1 MKDKTVRFTSEKT
14 PQIKA
19 LKQMIDSFAALCV
32 RTGHSPATI
41 KNLFQESTAFNMPP
55 FETPLR
61 ESGYIFIAGEVLSQ
75 WHEKPDYLM
84 SDGTPAPLT
93 EDGSLF
99 NNLCK
104 KVSSTADCSK
114 VLDLLVTSGAVARI
128 NGRLMPSRRVV
139 IVPRT
144 DPAAVERTIKV
155 LTVFLS
161 TLNHNLSR
169 TDYDPGIFER
179 SVASKKLPQ
188 KYIPALMAYM
198 NSHGHSFLEDL
209 DSWLVARETA
219 DQEKLVGVG
228 LYLFTE

>member
-1 MKDKTVRFTSEKT
+1 MKDQTVRPTSKKA
-14 PQIKA
+14 PQTEA
-19 LKQMIDSFAALCV
+19 LKHMIDSFASLCV

-41 KNLFQESTAFNMPP
+41 KSLFQGSTAFNIPRS
-55 FETPLR
+55 ETQPS
-61 ESGYIFIAGEVLSQ
+61 EASDIFMAGEVLSQ

-84 SDGTPAPLT
+84 SDGTPAALS
-93 EDGSLF
+93 EDSDLF
-99 NNLCK
+99 MNLCK
-104 KVSSTADCSK
+104 QVSSSIDCAK
-114 VLDLLVTSGAVARI
+114 ILDLLVTSGAVARV
-128 NGRLMPSRRVV
+128 NGHIIPLRRAV
-139 IVPRT
+139 IVNRN

-169 TDYDPGIFER
+169 TDCDPGIFER
-179 SVASKKLPQ
+179 SVASTKISH
-188 KYIPALMAYM
+188 KYIPALLAYM
-198 NSHGHSFLEDL
+198 NSHGQSFLEDL